1 MIGRLPLISC
11 WAIFFCATAAAFQ
24 IQSSS
29 RSSTSRVVKNHH
41 HRYQK
46 IISSSSPRRRQSLI
60 IRQASID
67 AQTASASASAS
78 ASSSTKDSNSRATP
92 LKKNKSRSSLQDLD
106 LPWGKRQSW
115 ALKDCV
121 NKYLVEIPQL
131 QTNGD
136 DNNNNNN
143 NDNDNND
150 CTYVMW
156 RALTRENIELAGYD
170 IEFLRLKYVHAMAD
184 DADNGGGSGNG
195 SNTDAPVKTIADS
208 KTNTKAPG
216 ALPLL
221 DNFEF
226 QSNGGVSGK
235 IQGLRGIADGTTVQT
250 SPLIHVQ
257 LTIPRGYVLTED
269 GSAAYEL
276 GFPLSEER
284 YSLDIAKMN
293 VNVNNIN
300 MPRSMSSISIDGDE
314 LKKTLKSGAEETGK
328 VALSIAD
335 TIKDLE
341 MKGMLVNLG
350 ASTAILLGGA
360 TALNM
365 LAHHLTV
372 NVFWV

>member
-1 MIGRLPLISC
+1 MFVGIPLIS
-11 WAIFFCATAAAFQ
+11 WAVLFCSTAAAFQ
-24 IQSSS
+24 IQSSP
-29 RSSTSRVVKNHH
+29 SSTSTSTSTSGVKKNHH
-41 HRYQK
+41 QYQYQYQK
-46 IISSSSPRRRQSLI
+46 IISSSSRQSLI
-60 IRQASID
+60 IRQAS
-67 AQTASASASAS
+67 SSSS
-78 ASSSTKDSNSRATP
+78 SSSTKDTKTNTDTP
-92 LKKNKSRSSLQDLD
+92 LKSSSTRTSTTKHKSRSLQDLD

-121 NKYLVEIPQL
+121 NNYLVEIPQL
-131 QTNGD
+131 NNDNGD
-136 DNNNNNN
+136 DNG
-143 NDNDNND
+143 D

-170 IEFLRLKYVHAMAD
+170 IEFLRLKYVDEMAD
-184 DADNGGGSGNG
+184 DDNDSGNEYENG
-195 SNTDAPVKTIADS
+195 NTNTNTDAPVKTKA
-208 KTNTKAPG
+208 KAPG

-250 SPLIHVQ
+250 SPLVHVQ

-284 YSLDIAKMN
+284 YSVDIAKMN
-293 VNVNNIN
+293 VNMPN
-300 MPRSMSSISIDGDE
+300 MSMSNMAMSIDGDE
-314 LKKTLKSGAEETGK
+314 LKRTIQSGVEETGK
-328 VALSIAD
+328 VASSIAVSVGD
-335 TIKDLE
+335 RETTN
-341 MKGMLVNLG
+341 MLVNLG

-360 TALNM
+360 TAFNM